1 MSYFSL
7 SVNYFASNHDQ
18 YSNLNLSC
26 NVQEVIFQVIFP
38 VMTWSHLEYVYKKN
52 SDQTEPVRV
61 KFQWEIDYSSPNS
74 LAFIAA

>member
-38 VMTWSHLEYVYKKN
+38 VMTWSHL
-52 SDQTEPVRV
+52 DICR
-61 KFQWEIDYSSPNS
+61 
-74 LAFIAA
+74 